1 MFPERACLAD
11 LGENDEGRRTT
22 SASTWC
28 TWTCTLSHTPHINQ
42 EKKRY
47 THSILS
53 ERLFMRCMAVDMNPV
68 CFSMISI
75 LDKPF
80 SHGLWPESRCELPL
94 LQNTFSSD
102 LSISTYLHQAAV
114 SLMETLMAREAAMI
128 HMVPGKDTRGGD
140 GPARSYPLSTLTQ
153 IWLAGWCSP

>member
-22 SASTWC
+22 SASTWR

-53 ERLFMRCMAVDMNPV
+53 ERLFRPWDVWLWIWTQCAFLWFPFWINHLIMV
-68 CFSMISI
+68 CDRRVAASFLSYKTPSP
-75 LDKPF
+75 LTF
-80 SHGLWPESRCELPL
+80 LSLP
-94 LQNTFSSD
+94 
-102 LSISTYLHQAAV
+102 ISTKLQSPSWRRLWLEKQPWYTWSRGKTPEGVTDLPGPI
-114 SLMETLMAREAAMI
+114 LLAR
-128 HMVPGKDTRGGD
+128 
-140 GPARSYPLSTLTQ
+140 
-153 IWLAGWCSP
+153 